1 MLHSPSKAG
10 NCNIKW
16 YLKAL
21 NNSVEYGIKK
31 TQGTNEY
38 LVEKNSLSGIMAV
51 INLTEAFR
59 VFETYKKISV
69 VKHPRTL
76 ILSAWRDKLGP
87 PTPFSSILFVR
98 INGNK
103 NNNSTSISLL
113 QFLRYLVSERHNS
126 RSFNEH
132 WRPLRLGS

>member
-1 MLHSPSKAG
+1 ME
-10 NCNIKW
+10 
-16 YLKAL
+16 LKKHKEQMSIWL
-21 NNSVEYGIKK
+21 RKIRCPELWLFK
-31 TQGTNEY
+31 EF
-38 LVEKNSLSGIMAV
+38 
-51 INLTEAFR
+51 NLTEAFR